1 MDIYILLYNH
11 ILLLEERDSIKKI
24 IRECI
29 NKGRYICELNKYV
42 NYELGE
48 NTESYISKVYDRYIF
63 DYEIGVQIT
72 KILYKFISDNKA
84 ILIKN
89 NNCRWFF
96 EIFTPNTRSLN
107 LKDLVLVNRYEYED
121 LLLMKNSIDI
131 NKKEMKQISESQI
144 LKYKNSNKCLLQ
156 KNNDLKNENKI
167 LLKSYNQIR
176 NQYILNLGEQ
186 YLINK
191 KLLLIKEDINHND
204 ISIIRENY
212 RLSKIYTHSS
222 LNHSS
227 TLQDYVNNSEIIIF
241 STSQAKHSIYNKIK
255 NNEKLFRTNKT
266 NLESIIKEYII
277 FIGKKILNEKEE
289 ER

>member
-96 EIFTPNTRSLN
+96 EIFTPNARSLN

-289 ER
+289 EC